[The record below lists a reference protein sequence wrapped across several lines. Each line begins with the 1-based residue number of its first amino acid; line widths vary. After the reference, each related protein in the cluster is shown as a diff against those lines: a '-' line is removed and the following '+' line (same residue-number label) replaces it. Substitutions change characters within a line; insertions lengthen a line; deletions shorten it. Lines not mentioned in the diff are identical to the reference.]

1 MRWLRT
7 CGRTGGIRCRSGGY
21 SYPSP
26 AARNGAPCRFVVR
39 DRIVQTSLQTVPILI
54 GRLSVE
60 AHLMLLSWLDP
71 HVNAFGDLDKRPR
84 P

>member
-1 MRWLRT
+1 
-7 CGRTGGIRCRSGGY
+7 
-21 SYPSP
+21 
-26 AARNGAPCRFVVR
+26 VVR

-71 HVNAFGDLDKRPR
+71 HVNAFGDLGKRPR

>member
-1 MRWLRT
+1 
-7 CGRTGGIRCRSGGY
+7 
-21 SYPSP
+21 
-26 AARNGAPCRFVVR
+26 VVR
-39 DRIVQTSLQTVPILI
+39 DRIVQTSLQIVPILI